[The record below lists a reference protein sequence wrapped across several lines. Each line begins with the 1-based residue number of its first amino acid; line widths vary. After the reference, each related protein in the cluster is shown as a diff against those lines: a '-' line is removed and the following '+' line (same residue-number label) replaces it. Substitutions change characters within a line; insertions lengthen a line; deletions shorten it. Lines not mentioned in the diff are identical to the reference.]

1 MTSSNVRPINTVVD
15 VVHPASG
22 SARDLRAQR
31 PASQISSLVG
41 RRVLLFSNNKP
52 NVGIFLDELE
62 LQLQGQGVHTGRL
75 HKLSSAF
82 PAPPDVLDKV
92 KEYEFAINAVAD

>member
-1 MTSSNVRPINTVVD
+1 MTRTLT

-22 SARDLRAQR
+22 SVRDLHALR
-31 PASQISSLVG
+31 PAAEVTSLVG

-52 NVGIFLDELE
+52 NVNIFLDELE
-62 LQLQGQGVHTGRL
+62 MHLRRDGVHTSRL

>member
-1 MTSSNVRPINTVVD
+1 MTRSLT

-22 SARDLRAQR
+22 SVRDLHALR
-31 PASQISSLVG
+31 PTSDVTSLVG

-52 NVGIFLDELE
+52 NVDIFLDELE
-62 LQLQGQGVHTGRL
+62 TQLRHGGVQTSRL